1 MIEVALRKNISSFI
15 DPLDE
20 LIADALANGQRV
32 SFRTISGSMNPTIR
46 PGSTF
51 DVMQMP
57 VQVGDIVLANVDG
70 TFKAHRLISSDDDHL
85 FLRGD
90 ANRTGYRETIRRSD
104 LIGKVVA
111 IHDDTLAK
119 AHRLG
124 NQLRPFLPSPLWRA
138 LRSVIRRGPGA
149 SWGVSQ

>member
-1 MIEVALRKNISSFI
+1 MIEVGLRENISSFI

-20 LIADALANGQRV
+20 LIADALAQGQRI

-51 DVMQMP
+51 DVVQMP
-57 VQVGDIVLANVDG
+57 VLVGDIVLANVNG
-70 TFKAHRLISSDDDHL
+70 TFKAHRLISSDDHHL
-85 FLRGD
+85 VLRGD
-90 ANRTGYRETIRRSD
+90 ANRAEFNDTIRHSD
-104 LIGKVVA
+104 LIGKVVE

-124 NQLRPFLPSPLWRA
+124 NQLRPYLPSPLWRA

-149 SWGVSQ
+149 SWGLSR